1 MEQENTLLKKNTP
14 SIAIIIE
21 TKSSQLALSYSLSIQ
36 NLLQDN
42 TINATIYFDKES
54 LKSSLKKANTEN
66 ALLCCIINDTQI
78 ANKTIIIKEMHHD
91 KRQTEINY
99 NQILK
104 YIQQYQHYEK

>member
-1 MEQENTLLKKNTP
+1 MDKNELKVLTEKDKANDTC
-14 SIAIIIE
+14 SAYIIS
-21 TKSSQLALSYSLSIQ
+21 KKYYSKDAMLE
-36 NLLQDN
+36 DDGKP
-42 TINATIYFDKES
+42 IYFDKES